1 MKRSSTGCETMK
13 REKPQQPP
21 AILAISDK
29 APDMSGT
36 ILDSSDLTDL
46 HQLTPC
52 GGEMSMSWPNP
63 AQTAE

>member
-1 MKRSSTGCETMK
+1 MK